1 MVSHFSDVH
10 QREADQLVESLID
23 LTARHG
29 SVNPRRILQ
38 RSFVNF
44 ILETCFAQHIDSLDD
59 PLFESIVEFVEEAVY
74 LGGLTEDFSSFL
86 PILSFL
92 DVIFRRE
99 RRFEHF
105 IKTKRDPLF
114 HRLVRDALESD
125 KDNLFKR
132 LYHMKEEYGLD
143 NDDILVTAGLF
154 QNSLCIWPVLNK
166 KFCHAGDLV
175 TGGTDTTA
183 VTTGWIL
190 AVLLHYP
197 EVQKKIQR
205 EIDDFVHEHKRLPDF
220 SERDAFPFLNSVQ
233 RECIRYKPI
242 QYFSFFH
249 VTKEDSKWS
258 YGDLLSTVDRKVSVL
273 VNFHGYL
280 IRKGTCILPNTY
292 AMHRDPNIY
301 PEPEKF
307 MPERFMHNKRTMA
320 AAANGKLQERDHFV
334 FGWGRRVCP
343 GIHLVKA
350 SSITPVLPLSLFD
363 WCPFYLGGSA
373 NV

>member
-154 QNSLCIWPVLNK
+154 QNSLCI
-166 KFCHAGDLV
+166 
-175 TGGTDTTA
+175 
-183 VTTGWIL
+183 
-190 AVLLHYP
+190 
-197 EVQKKIQR
+197 
-205 EIDDFVHEHKRLPDF
+205 
-220 SERDAFPFLNSVQ
+220 
-233 RECIRYKPI
+233 
-242 QYFSFFH
+242 
-249 VTKEDSKWS
+249 
-258 YGDLLSTVDRKVSVL
+258 
-273 VNFHGYL
+273 
-280 IRKGTCILPNTY
+280 
-292 AMHRDPNIY
+292 
-301 PEPEKF
+301 
-307 MPERFMHNKRTMA
+307 
-320 AAANGKLQERDHFV
+320 
-334 FGWGRRVCP
+334 
-343 GIHLVKA
+343 
-350 SSITPVLPLSLFD
+350 
-363 WCPFYLGGSA
+363 
-373 NV
+373 